1 MTFFNLMD
9 RLVIPAVIAILLVGG
24 VAGVALGCAMVIN
37 HTATLAFMRRMNRW
51 VSTREVLAP
60 LDVPINVERAS
71 PDGRRP
77 VLGTFLVIGGAI
89 AVYFLLVR
97 LDFQSRTYAPGMDL
111 KRWLFSGIALETMK
125 WVLVAGSAFAS
136 IIGAL
141 MLLAPHRLAAF
152 ERRMNEWHSTEPV
165 VAASEKM
172 HTPLDARVEAYPLAT
187 GWIVAGAS
195 LLVTVAMSGLLIARI
210 H

>member
-9 RLVIPAVIAILLVGG
+9 RLVIPAVIAMLLVGG

-37 HTATLAFMRRMNRW
+37 STATLAFMRRMNRW
-51 VSTREVLAP
+51 VSTREALAP

-71 PDGRRP
+71 ADGRRP
-77 VLGTFLVIGGAI
+77 LLGTFLVIGGAV
-89 AVYFLLVR
+89 AVCFLLVR
-97 LDFQSRTYAPGMDL
+97 LDFQSRTFSPGMDL

-141 MLLAPHRLAAF
+141 MLLAPHRLVAF
-152 ERRMNEWHSTEPV
+152 ERRMNEWHSSEPV

-172 HTPLDARVEAYPLAT
+172 HTPLEPRVEAHPLAT
-187 GWIVAGAS
+187 GWIIAGAS
-195 LLVTVAMSGLLIARI
+195 LLVTVAMSGLLFARI